1 MDPSSRSAS
10 RSPPLFRHLVHVHA
24 PPSGV
29 LTPAA
34 SHERRRKEALELQK
48 QVSTFRRCPGVLNV
62 HRRTHAF
69 ERARRSHL
77 YNDPIDLDSV
87 EQLSLGS
94 ATTDAQY
101 EDASEDGSEPEGEM
115 MAIVAESDSSADGPS
130 PTSASTPSSTR
141 RPKLQQNRR
150 RRRSTKQVYK
160 PWASNLLTHA
170 ETLDLE
176 HGLPEA
182 FWTGAWSLKLCPVGK
197 RCLCA
202 TIHLANGSNAILY
215 SRVSGHLLIQHA
227 ANLLRSRTLSRIYVP
242 ALPPDCFLDTIYDST
257 TNTLWVLDLI
267 KWTGVYYVD
276 HEHVFRKWFL
286 QSRLSELEPAITG
299 NPNSTQLLPVPT
311 LDAPLLTPSALAYW
325 LVTAFSTTWSTL
337 DRAPCSKWDGVLFY
351 LDDARYE
358 SGATPLVGWVPA
370 TIETKAKAERMG
382 KGESMAIESD
392 EKPTGIQT
400 LMKWVQK
407 AQVVEEEMT
416 VE

>member
-1 MDPSSRSAS
+1 
-10 RSPPLFRHLVHVHA
+10 
-24 PPSGV
+24 
-29 LTPAA
+29 
-34 SHERRRKEALELQK
+34 
-48 QVSTFRRCPGVLNV
+48 
-62 HRRTHAF
+62 
-69 ERARRSHL
+69 
-77 YNDPIDLDSV
+77 
-87 EQLSLGS
+87 
-94 ATTDAQY
+94 
-101 EDASEDGSEPEGEM
+101 M
-115 MAIVAESDSSADGPS
+115 MAIVAESDSSPDGPS

-215 SRVSGHLLIQHA
+215 SRVSG
-227 ANLLRSRTLSRIYVP
+227 RTLSRIYVP

-370 TIETKAKAERMG
+370 TIETKTKAERMG
-382 KGESMAIESD
+382 KGESIAIESD

>member
-10 RSPPLFRHLVHVHA
+10 RSPPSFRHLVHVHA

-29 LTPAA
+29 LNPAA
-34 SHERRRKEALELQK
+34 RHERRRKEALELQK
-48 QVSTFRRCPGVLNV
+48 QVSTLGTCLCVLHA

-77 YNDPIDLDSV
+77 YTDPIDLDSV
-87 EQLSLGS
+87 EYLYLGS
-94 ATTDAQY
+94 ATSAAQY
-101 EDASEDGSEPEGEM
+101 DDASEHGSEPEGEM
-115 MAIVAESDSSADGPS
+115 TIVAEANPSAGGPS
-130 PTSASTPSSTR
+130 PTSASIPSSTPQ
-141 RPKLQQNRR
+141 PKLQQNRR

-182 FWTGAWSLKLCPVGK
+182 FWMGAWSLKLCPVGK
-197 RCLCA
+197 
-202 TIHLANGSNAILY
+202 SNAILY
-215 SRVSGHLLIQHA
+215 SRVSG
-227 ANLLRSRTLSRIYVP
+227 RTLSRIYVP

-257 TNTLWVLDLI
+257 INALWVLDLI

-286 QSRLSELEPAITG
+286 QSRLSELEPAMTA
-299 NPNSTQLLPVPT
+299 NLNSNSTQLLPVPC

-325 LVTAFSTTWSTL
+325 LVTAFSTNSSTL
-337 DRAPCSKWDGVLFY
+337 DRGPCSKSKWDGVLFY
-351 LDDARYE
+351 LNDARYE
-358 SGATPLVGWVPA
+358 SGPTPLVGWVPA
-370 TIETKAKAERMG
+370 AATMAQSESKAERMG
-382 KGESMAIESD
+382 KGESMVIEFD
-392 EKPTGIQT
+392 EEPTGVQA
-400 LMKWVQK
+400 LMKWAQK
-407 AQVVEEEMT
+407 AKVVEEEMT